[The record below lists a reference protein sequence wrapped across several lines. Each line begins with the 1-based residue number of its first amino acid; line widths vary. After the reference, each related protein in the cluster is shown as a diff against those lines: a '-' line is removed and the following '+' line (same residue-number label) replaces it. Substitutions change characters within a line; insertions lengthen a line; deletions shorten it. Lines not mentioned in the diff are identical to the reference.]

1 MWPAGDE
8 RVSSGAV
15 PRSIKTRPVS
25 PARTVLAQ
33 AFAVAQ
39 EKHWSTWPQ
48 FEPAYLNAMQQFDDL
63 VAQGRTTD
71 GDRRNGKGDAF
82 NDFLVTLLQQCSG
95 KDLHTRP
102 DVPGLSFRR
111 HKLDIAY
118 PDRPAPVE
126 LVIETK
132 AAGIPLHPGNTAQP
146 HPEGRAGA
154 ADLEKRVKEASLK
167 NIDIKAEAARIAGK
181 GGGPTSDLGSW
192 MRSAKPLCYMLMAIR
207 ARDKGDLAAVI
218 RFGEIAS
225 VWFDRC
231 GIYCYGWNDAH
242 TAYEAKPVP
251 VTLELDRVLAEICSA
266 LRNLP

>member
-1 MWPAGDE
+1 MVRFMARG
-8 RVSSGAV
+8 V
-15 PRSIKTRPVS
+15 KTKPIS
-25 PARTVLAQ
+25 PARTVLAKALTTAEQ
-33 AFAVAQ
+33 
-39 EKHWSTWPQ
+39 KRWSTWRQ
-48 FEPAYLNAMQQFDDL
+48 FEPTYLSAMQKFDQL
-63 VAQGRTTD
+63 VASGQTTD

-82 NDFLVTLLQQCSG
+82 NDFLVTLLQECSG
-95 KDLHTRP
+95 KTLHTRP

-118 PDRPAPVE
+118 PDRPKPVE
-126 LVIETK
+126 FVVETK
-132 AAGIPLHPGNTAQP
+132 AAGIPLHPANTSQP
-146 HPEGRAGA
+146 HSGGRAGS

-167 NIDIKAEAARIAGK
+167 NIDIKAEAARLMGK

-192 MRSAKPLCYMLMAIR
+192 MRSAKPLCYMLMAVRIR
-207 ARDKGDLAAVI
+207 DAGDLAATI

-231 GIYCYGWNDAH
+231 GIYCYGWNKAN

-251 VTLELDRVLAEICSA
+251 VTLELDRVLAEICTA